1 MVSSSRDLAKAGK
14 AMLDSSI
21 VSPADTRRWL
31 KPVTSTSNLRNSVGR
46 PWEIYH
52 FGINA
57 TDPVVDI
64 YTKTGSI
71 GRYSSYFGLAP
82 DHNVGFS
89 ILAYDEDIESPDLNA
104 YADVALE
111 ALLAI
116 DQLGRA
122 QAKSLLAGIY
132 QVSDSAN
139 SSLVIRETGDSDPGL
154 SVETLVVNGKDW
166 RTEIAGLQ
174 AIKPEDLD
182 FPLLFRKMSLRT
194 GDMEAYCHYKY
205 SLCDEPG
212 VIQINESKYF
222 KPKPEDKNEAPVS
235 LGDAINVLHLSD
247 WHLDPRYDI
256 GSEGN
261 CSTYMCCRPYR
272 TNKELL
278 TTRSNASWP
287 ASRFGNLYCDTPAD
301 LGLSLFT
308 SLTQFVNLSDIAFAL
323 FTGDVVSH
331 DDKDQQSRAYVEYE
345 ETVTYE
351 TFKAHLGSIP
361 IYASLGNHDSLPSDF
376 ATPYSLSNSTEAD
389 SFSWNYRLLASL
401 WSEFGWLDNATA
413 SAAAKHY
420 GGYAYT
426 TPHGLKIISI
436 NTDFWYTANP
446 FNFFNFT
453 NPDWSGVLRFLIEEL
468 QAAEDADQRVWIIG
482 HVPSGYGGTG
492 INGKALHNPSA
503 LFYSIVR
510 RFSPVTIAG
519 IFWGHLH
526 YDQLMIYYD
535 YGLSSGGESS
545 LRNTTDVDYAQP
557 LAWAH
562 IAPSITPLT
571 GLNAGWTLYQVDA
584 KTFEV
589 VNWQTYIAN
598 MSEANSWT
606 TPDWQFQYDARGIYD
621 QNATWPRS
629 APLNATFWHRVTEQ
643 MLENQDLVDS
653 YNLFETK
660 SSILTKNCS
669 TTACAEQKV
678 CYIRS
683 GSTMLGD
690 SCPQGNGP
698 F

>member
-1 MVSSSRDLAKAGK
+1 
-14 AMLDSSI
+14 
-21 VSPADTRRWL
+21 
-31 KPVTSTSNLRNSVGR
+31 
-46 PWEIYH
+46 
-52 FGINA
+52 
-57 TDPVVDI
+57 
-64 YTKTGSI
+64 
-71 GRYSSYFGLAP
+71 
-82 DHNVGFS
+82 
-89 ILAYDEDIESPDLNA
+89 
-104 YADVALE
+104 
-111 ALLAI
+111 
-116 DQLGRA
+116 
-122 QAKSLLAGIY
+122 
-132 QVSDSAN
+132 
-139 SSLVIRETGDSDPGL
+139 
-154 SVETLVVNGKDW
+154 
-166 RTEIAGLQ
+166 
-174 AIKPEDLD
+174 
-182 FPLLFRKMSLRT
+182 
-194 GDMEAYCHYKY
+194 MEAYCHYKY

-212 VIQINESKYF
+212 VIEIDESKYF
-222 KPKPEDKNEAPVS
+222 KPKPEDEAAAPVS
-235 LGDAINVLHLSD
+235 SGDTINVLHLSD

-261 CSTYMCCRPYR
+261 CSTYMCY
-272 TNKELL
+272 
-278 TTRSNASWP
+278 
-287 ASRFGNLYCDTPAD
+287 
-301 LGLSLFT
+301 
-308 SLTQFVNLSDIAFAL
+308 IAFAL

-331 DDKDQQSRAYVEYE
+331 DDKDQQSREYVEYE

-426 TPHGLKIISI
+426 TPQGLKIISI

-446 FNFFNFT
+446 FNFFDFT
-453 NPDWSGVLRFLIEEL
+453 NPDSSGVLRFLIEEL
-468 QAAEDADQRVWIIG
+468 QAAEDAGQRVWIIG

-492 INGKALHNPSA
+492 INGKALNNPSA

-510 RFSPVTIAG
+510 RFSPSTIAG

-535 YGLSSGGESS
+535 YGLSSGSESS

-598 MSEANSWT
+598 IM
-606 TPDWQFQYDARGIYD
+606 
-621 QNATWPRS
+621 
-629 APLNATFWHRVTEQ
+629 PLGPGLHR
-643 MLENQDLVDS
+643 
-653 YNLFETK
+653 
-660 SSILTKNCS
+660 
-669 TTACAEQKV
+669 
-678 CYIRS
+678 
-683 GSTMLGD
+683 
-690 SCPQGNGP
+690 
-698 F
+698 